1 MDITKILSSIKGIED
16 NSSKVEKDFIFFA
29 LSGLNTHGEKYIDQ
43 AIENG
48 ARYIVVDQNSK
59 VEVKQNNVKIIKA
72 ENPRKFLS
80 EILSLYCTEKP
91 KNIVAVTGTNGKTS
105 VVNFYQQI
113 CHLLNFSSYFGYIK

>member
-59 VEVKQNNVKIIKA
+59 VEVKQNNVKIIKKVHSSILYSSL
-72 ENPRKFLS
+72 ENQGLVR
-80 EILSLYCTEKP
+80 
-91 KNIVAVTGTNGKTS
+91 V
-105 VVNFYQQI
+105 I
-113 CHLLNFSSYFGYIK
+113 CLMH